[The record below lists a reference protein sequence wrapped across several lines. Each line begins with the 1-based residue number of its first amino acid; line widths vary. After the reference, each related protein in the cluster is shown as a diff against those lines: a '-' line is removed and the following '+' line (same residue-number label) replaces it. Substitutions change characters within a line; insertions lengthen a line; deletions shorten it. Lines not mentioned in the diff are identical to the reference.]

1 MHGKSA
7 DTFSIMQCPTEV
19 NLLIADRVWTPKQ
32 QQALETYAMAEKQ
45 AYMDCLASRT
55 PWDFKSKEV
64 QAYFKAEQ
72 AAWEAC
78 NQTLKEGTTDF

>member
-1 MHGKSA
+1 MIT
-7 DTFSIMQCPTEV
+7 DTVLT
-19 NLLIADRVWTPKQ
+19 LKQ
-32 QQALETYAMAEKQ
+32 QQALETYAWAEKK

-64 QAYFKAEQ
+64 QAYFQAEQ

-78 NQTLKEGTTDF
+78 NQILRE

>member
-1 MHGKSA
+1 
-7 DTFSIMQCPTEV
+7 
-19 NLLIADRVWTPKQ
+19 LLITDAVRTPKQ
-32 QQALETYAMAEKQ
+32 QQALETYAKAEKQ

-64 QAYFKAEQ
+64 QSYFQAEQ

-78 NQTLKEGTTDF
+78 NQILKE